1 MSRCTLIVAESGLM
15 FQTGA
20 VPNRLQQMPVNQ
32 AAPSR
37 DNPVGVY
44 LFWKVDVAMVDSV
57 VSMLI
62 LGYPS

>member
-1 MSRCTLIVAESGLM
+1 M

-20 VPNRLQQMPVNQ
+20 VPNLLQQMPVNQ
-32 AAPSR
+32 AYAPSR
-37 DNPVGVY
+37 DNPVGVCP
-44 LFWKVDVAMVDSV
+44 FWKVDVAMVDSV